1 MIEPYSLLFNPEVE
15 NLISHDEIFNKSIK
29 EYNYNSYRTLTF
41 ERLKKIINS
50 QVIDTFKIVDEPTEF
65 FSIMNS
71 LHAYDMS
78 LAIKTGVNFGLFGA
92 GLLRLGHY
100 NQVKCYVEQLNKGE
114 IFGCLAITE
123 IGHGSDLKRLET
135 TATWIPGL
143 DSFKLNSPTDT
154 SLKCWIGNA
163 FCHAT
168 HGIVFAQLI
177 FEGKNLGLHPF
188 LVQLRKDNEI
198 VSGIEIIDN
207 GYKKG
212 LNGVDNGIIKFCNI
226 TIPRE
231 SLLSN
236 YGYIDVNHKYIT
248 RFESENERFG
258 ELLST
263 LSGGRAAL
271 ASGST
276 VVSLKALTIAC
287 KYALIR
293 KQFSGKDGAE
303 NIIMHYLTHKL
314 NLLPLLAK
322 SFILNG
328 TFKVIK
334 DKSIQEFKE
343 NGKVTKKLHALTSG
357 FKIMCGEHAET
368 CCRVARI
375 ACGGHGYSWDNQFGK
390 MHADIDIY
398 QTFEG
403 DNNLLRQEVCKYK
416 LLRLKDY
423 VDKNEFSQKLYGLK
437 MSLNKKIISMVGTIC
452 YNNNYHDPDTILR
465 LLKYKEKYITLQ
477 LVMKLAND
485 IQNKRMEVFNAWNS
499 SLDIVVDVANTHI
512 NTKLLQLFI
521 GNYSMNDQ
529 NYRNIALLFGI
540 DLLFNNSQWFVAENI
555 FTDRDMIKI
564 IELRKEYCFEIYNNL
579 NSLLDKINIHP
590 LFLDVPMLKIYN
602 AKL

>member
-1 MIEPYSLLFNPEVE
+1 MIEPYSLLFNPQVE
-15 NLISHDEIFNKSIK
+15 HLISNENVFKRSIG
-29 EYNYNSYRTLTF
+29 EYNHHNYRLLTF
-41 ERLKKIINS
+41 ERLKKIITS
-50 QVIDTFKIVDEPTEF
+50 KIIDTFKIVDDPTEF

-92 GLLRLGHY
+92 GLLRLGHFD
-100 NQVKCYVEQLNKGE
+100 QVKDYVELLNKGE

-135 TATWIPGL
+135 TATWNPGL
-143 DSFKLNSPTDT
+143 NSYILTSPTDT

-188 LVQLRKDNEI
+188 LVQLRKDGEI
-198 VSGIEIIDN
+198 VFGIDIIDN

-212 LNGVDNGIIKFCNI
+212 LNGIDNGMIKFNNI
-226 TIPRE
+226 IIPRE

-236 YGYIDVNHKYIT
+236 FGYIDIHHKYIT
-248 RFESENERFG
+248 RFNSDNERFA

-276 VVSLKALTIAC
+276 VVSVKALTIAC
-287 KYALIR
+287 RYALMR
-293 KQFSGKDGAE
+293 KQFAGKDGKE
-303 NIIMHYLTHKL
+303 NILMHYLTHKI
-314 NLLPLLAK
+314 NLLPLLTK

-334 DKSIQEFKE
+334 DKSIQKFKE
-343 NGKVTKKLHALTSG
+343 NGKVTRKLHALTSG
-357 FKIMCGEHAET
+357 FKILCGEHAET

-403 DNNLLRQEVCKYK
+403 DNNLLRQEICKYK
-416 LLRLKDY
+416 LMRLKEY
-423 VDKNEFSQKLYGLK
+423 VDKNEFSQRLYGLK
-437 MSLNKKIISMVGTIC
+437 MSLNKKIISMISFIC
-452 YNNNYHDPDTILR
+452 QNNDYHDPNTILR

-477 LVMKLAND
+477 LVMKLASD
-485 IQNKRMEVFNAWNS
+485 IQNNKMEVFDAWNN
-499 SLDIVVDVANTHI
+499 SLDTVLDVANTHI
-512 NTKLLQLFI
+512 NGKLLQIFI
-521 GNYSMNDQ
+521 DNYSMNDQ
-529 NYRNIALLFGI
+529 NYKNIALLFGL
-540 DLLFNNSQWFVAENI
+540 DLLFNNSQWFIAENI
-555 FTDRDMIKI
+555 FSDKDMIQI
-564 IELRKEYCFEIYNNL
+564 TTLRKEYCSHL
-579 NSLLDKINIHP
+579 SNSLQTLLNKINIHP
-590 LFLDVPMLKIYN
+590 MFLDVPILKIYD